1 MGYEQGATV
10 QLDPAISIA
19 RSQLRHAVK
28 KTVSGPT
35 ALCGAGPIKTRL
47 LGSFE
52 SSAEY
57 ACPQCA
63 ELLAAT

>member
-10 QLDPAISIA
+10 QLEPAA
-19 RSQLRHAVK
+19 RPQVRHAVK

-47 LGSFE
+47 LGSFDTTDE
-52 SSAEY
+52 S
-57 ACPQCA
+57 ACPECA
-63 ELLAAT
+63 QLLAAT

>member
-10 QLDPAISIA
+10 QLPAAA
-19 RSQLRHAVK
+19 RPQVRHAVK
-28 KTVSGPT
+28 KTVSGPI

-47 LGSFE
+47 LGNFD
-52 SSAEY
+52 SSAEN
-57 ACPQCA
+57 ACPECA

>member
-1 MGYEQGATV
+1 MGYEQGATA
-10 QLDPAISIA
+10 QLEATRVA
-19 RSQLRHAVK
+19 RPQVRHAVK

-35 ALCGAGPIKTRL
+35 ALCGAGRIETRL
-47 LGSFE
+47 LGNFDSTDDG
-52 SSAEY
+52 

>member
-10 QLDPAISIA
+10 QLKAPA
-19 RSQLRHAVK
+19 RPQVRHAVK

-47 LGSFE
+47 LGSFDSSSE
-52 SSAEY
+52 S
-57 ACPQCA
+57 ACPECA
-63 ELLAAT
+63 QLLAPI

>member
-10 QLDPAISIA
+10 QLDAAA
-19 RSQLRHAVK
+19 RPQVLHAVK

-47 LGSFE
+47 LGTFDRTDE
-52 SSAEY
+52 S
-57 ACPQCA
+57 ACPECV

>member
-1 MGYEQGATV
+1 MGYEQGATA
-10 QLDPAISIA
+10 QLDVAAPTHV
-19 RSQLRHAVK
+19 RHAVK

-47 LGSFE
+47 LGSFDR
-52 SSAEY
+52 SAEN

>member
-1 MGYEQGATV
+1 MGYEQGATA
-10 QLDPAISIA
+10 QLDAAAPT
-19 RSQLRHAVK
+19 QVRHAVK

-47 LGSFE
+47 LGSFD
-52 SSAEY
+52 STADN
-57 ACPQCA
+57 ACPECA